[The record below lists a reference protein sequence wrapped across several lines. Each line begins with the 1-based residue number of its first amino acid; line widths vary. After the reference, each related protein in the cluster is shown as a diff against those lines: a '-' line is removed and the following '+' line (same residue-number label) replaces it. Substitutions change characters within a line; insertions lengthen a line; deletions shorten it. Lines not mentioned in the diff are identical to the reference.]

1 MLYDPYA
8 ACYQD
13 HTASDARIGRLR
25 CANRSPATREIPRL
39 TAAASAFAPCLYPL
53 TVPPRTRKRDVGGAG
68 CRLVGRACACRHGQA
83 LARYGRGCTAGP
95 STTALNA
102 AALSAQ
108 RPTCRHGHL
117 PTRLALASKRPG
129 TPARREC
136 SRPSLELG
144 PLTSCFL
151 CILLPPLS
159 SSARYHI
166 SYFFIV
172 VAAALLVQLEYAISE
187 LPQLNMQHRPP
198 LSHQMPGHGQS
209 RIGGPGGVQLM
220 GQGGSSF
227 CDSFMHQRP

>member
-1 MLYDPYA
+1 MSL
-8 ACYQD
+8 
-13 HTASDARIGRLR
+13 
-25 CANRSPATREIPRL
+25 
-39 TAAASAFAPCLYPL
+39 
-53 TVPPRTRKRDVGGAG
+53 PPHCSSTKRDVGGAG
-68 CRLVGRACACRHGQA
+68 CRLVGRACSAVCLPTRPSTCQI
-83 LARYGRGCTAGP
+83 LQGCTVGP

-159 SSARYHI
+159 SSARYHV
-166 SYFFIV
+166 SYFFIA
-172 VAAALLVQLEYAISE
+172 VAAALLVQLELNHIGH
-187 LPQLNMQHRPP
+187 PQVVLTQALAKH
-198 LSHQMPGHGQS
+198 
-209 RIGGPGGVQLM
+209 IEQLVAL
-220 GQGGSSF
+220 Q
-227 CDSFMHQRP
+227 DDLLTETIAQ